1 MAERRRMKSELVC
14 SEVIKAMRTA
24 FETAADASQTEC
36 GEWLRRRECECGEAD
51 TSRS

>member
-24 FETAADASQTEC
+24 FETAADASADASADGVRRMAATE
-36 GEWLRRRECECGEAD
+36 GM
-51 TSRS
+51 